1 MSKFAEEE
9 SDREEDKSLPQG
21 EEAGLEPGLATLY
34 GLALSRGPQ
43 CYSDQWCLT

>member
-9 SDREEDKSLPQG
+9 SDREEERSLPRG

-34 GLALSRGPQ
+34 GLALFLEDHNVIQIRGV
-43 CYSDQWCLT
+43 